1 MPTSMNIGQAAQATG
16 VSPKM
21 IRHYEAIGLLPP
33 PPRNESGY
41 RQYGERELSVLRF
54 IRQARLLGFST
65 ESISE
70 LVGLWSDTRR
80 ASRTVRALAQ
90 RHVHELERRMD
101 EMAQMKLALERLI
114 HACHGDD
121 DPHCAILDSL
131 AADSPS
137 APEGHVEL
145 HRKPRAAK
153 RQSGATKA
161 ASASAAHAGL
171 MAWTHQRQ
179 PRSSGGV

>member
-33 PPRNESGY
+33 PPRTDSGY
-41 RQYGERELSVLRF
+41 RQYGQRELSVLRF
-54 IRQARLLGFST
+54 IRQARLLGFSS
-65 ESISE
+65 ESIGE

-90 RHVHELERRMD
+90 RHARDLEQRMA
-101 EMAQMKLALERLI
+101 EMAQMKQALERLI

-131 AADSPS
+131 AAHSPA
-137 APEGHVEL
+137 APVGHIEPV
-145 HRKPRAAK
+145 RKVGAEKAGAAQAD
-153 RQSGATKA
+153 RSGG
-161 ASASAAHAGL
+161 AHADL
-171 MAWTHQRQ
+171 MAWTLQRQ